1 MESIRVVTRAGDP
14 NKFKTDYFDNIRH
27 AVNYARQF
35 DGKLYVGTQQL
46 EIVK

>member
-1 MESIRVVTRAGDP
+1 MKTVRVITRAGDP
-14 NKFKTDYFDNIRH
+14 NKFKTDYFDNIHH

-35 DGKLYVGTQQL
+35 DGELYVGTQQL

>member
-1 MESIRVVTRAGDP
+1 MKTIRVVTRAGDP